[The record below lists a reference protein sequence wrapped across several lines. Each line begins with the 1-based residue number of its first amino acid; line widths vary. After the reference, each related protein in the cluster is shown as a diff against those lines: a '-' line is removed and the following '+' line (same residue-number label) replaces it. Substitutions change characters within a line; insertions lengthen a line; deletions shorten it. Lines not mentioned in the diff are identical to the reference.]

1 MLKSVLKPCSTEW
14 QEPDFVKVMYSYK
27 ANDGGLDGAKGEKVR
42 DKRERE
48 RERECERK
56 MRNGAGRS
64 AV

>member
-48 RERECERK
+48 RERER
-56 MRNGAGRS
+56 M
-64 AV
+64 